1 MSKSNFLN
9 LFRKGKTKPKSKS
22 KDKEAMDKKY
32 VQELQN
38 LIAKKLK
45 DPSMAK
51 KAAQII
57 EDMIQEKADT
67 TYKQNKS
74 NNKKSA

>member
-1 MSKSNFLN
+1 MSKNNFLN
-9 LFRKGKTKPKSKS
+9 LFKKGKTRPKSQ
-22 KDKEAMDKKY
+22 DKEAMDKKY

-38 LIAKKLK
+38 LIGKKLK

-57 EDMIQEKADT
+57 EEMIQEKADT
-67 TYKQNKS
+67 AYKKNKE
-74 NNKKSA
+74 NYKKSA